1 MDGLKMIDIASASI
15 KTLWIAGGAIVF
27 FIFTKLIKKA
37 ARRTLE
43 RIDEGLENIEF
54 EENFYVLT
62 NKILS
67 ILSIMIFVIYV
78 AYLFGMTDIFFAFI
92 TGASVF
98 GLAIGIATKDIINN
112 IISGI
117 IIFSTSTVKFGD
129 SIVVDGKYKGV
140 VEDIK
145 LRSIVLETED
155 GNRLIL
161 PSSFLL
167 SKSLEIVK
175 SE

>member
-1 MDGLKMIDIASASI
+1 MIDIASALL
-15 KTLWIAGGAIVF
+15 KVAWIVVGAIVI
-27 FIFTKLIKKA
+27 FILSKIAKKA
-37 ARRTLE
+37 TRRALE
-43 RIDEGLENIEF
+43 KMDEGLENIEF
-54 EENFYVLT
+54 EENFFVLT

-78 AYLFGMTDIFFAFI
+78 AYIFGITDIFFAFI

-117 IIFSTSTVKFGD
+117 IIFSTNTVKFGD
-129 SIVVDGKYKGV
+129 RIVVDGKYKGV
-140 VEDIK
+140 VRDIK
-145 LRSIVLETED
+145 LRNIVLETED
-155 GNRLIL
+155 GNRLVL

-167 SKSLEIVK
+167 SKSLEIAK

>member
-1 MDGLKMIDIASASI
+1 MVDIATAAI
-15 KTLWIAGGAIVF
+15 KIGWIVAGAIV
-27 FIFTKLIKKA
+27 IFLLSKIAKKA
-37 ARRTLE
+37 TRRTLE
-43 RIDEGLENIEF
+43 SIDEGLENIEF

-67 ILSIMIFVIYV
+67 ILSIVIFVIYV
-78 AYLFGMTDIFFAFI
+78 AYIFGITDIFFAFI

-117 IIFSTSTVKFGD
+117 IIFSTNTVKFGD
-129 SIVVDGKYKGV
+129 RIVVDGKYKGV
-140 VEDIK
+140 VRDIK
-145 LRSIVLETED
+145 LRNIVLETEE
-155 GNRLIL
+155 GHSLIL

-167 SKSLEIVK
+167 NKSLEISK
-175 SE
+175 NK